1 MTVRVL
7 VVEDEQLAAEA
18 HASYVGRVPGF
29 ELAGVARSAGDAARL
44 LESDSRVDL
53 LLLDMHLPDGHG
65 LGLLQRLRA
74 QGHLIDVIA
83 VTSARDAEVVRH
95 AVAQGVVLYLLKPFA
110 FAAFR
115 AKLEQY
121 ATYREGLA
129 AATPELAQDEVDRL
143 MDPLRAS
150 AGVPDL
156 PKGMS
161 GETLSAV
168 STALRDAGAGLSA
181 SEVAAAVGASR
192 VTVRR
197 YLEHLAD
204 SGGRPRYGGA
214 APEVEYRWG
223 AAGDRP
229 EVERYLAGGRPTEP
243 PWSARRHRDEW
254 SHDEVD
260 PCPQCDRQLRRGRT
274 VAQVGDAAEVLATVP
289 KTSVPDSV

>member
-1 MTVRVL
+1 
-7 VVEDEQLAAEA
+7 
-18 HASYVGRVPGF
+18 
-29 ELAGVARSAGDAARL
+29 
-44 LESDSRVDL
+44 

-74 QGHLIDVIA
+74 QGQLIDVIA

-121 ATYREGLA
+121 ATYRDGLA

-143 MDPLRAS
+143 MNPLRAS

-161 GETLSAV
+161 PETLTAV
-168 STALRDAGAGLSA
+168 STALRDAAAGLSA
-181 SEVAAAVGASR
+181 SEVAVAVGASR

-204 SGGRPRYGGA
+204 GGLVVRRPRYGGGGR
-214 APEVEYRWG
+214 PEVEYRWG
-223 AAGDRP
+223 
-229 EVERYLAGGRPTEP
+229 
-243 PWSARRHRDEW
+243 S
-254 SHDEVD
+254 S
-260 PCPQCDRQLRRGRT
+260 
-274 VAQVGDAAEVLATVP
+274 
-289 KTSVPDSV
+289 S

>member
-1 MTVRVL
+1 VTVRVL

-29 ELAGVARSAGDAARL
+29 ELAGVVRSAGDAARF
-44 LESDSRVDL
+44 LEADRAVDL

-65 LGLLQRLRA
+65 LGLLKRLRA

-83 VTSARDAEVVRH
+83 VTSARDVEVVRH

-129 AATPELAQDEVDRL
+129 AATPDLAQDEVDRL
-143 MDPLRAS
+143 LDPLRAS
-150 AGVPDL
+150 AGVPEL

-161 GETLSAV
+161 PETLSAV
-168 STALRDAGAGLSA
+168 SAALRDTGAGMSA
-181 SEVAAAVGASR
+181 TEVAAAVGASR

-204 SGGRPRYGGA
+204 GGVVARRPRYGGGGR
-214 APEVEYRWG
+214 PEVEYRWG
-223 AAGDRP
+223 
-229 EVERYLAGGRPTEP
+229 
-243 PWSARRHRDEW
+243 S
-254 SHDEVD
+254 
-260 PCPQCDRQLRRGRT
+260 
-274 VAQVGDAAEVLATVP
+274 
-289 KTSVPDSV
+289 

>member
-29 ELAGVARSAGDAARL
+29 ELAGVARSAGEAARFL
-44 LESDSRVDL
+44 DKDGAVDL

-74 QGHLIDVIA
+74 HGRLVDVIA
-83 VTSARDAEVVRH
+83 VTSARDVEVVRH

-121 ATYREGLA
+121 AAYREGLA
-129 AATPELAQDEVDRL
+129 SATPELAQDEVDRL

-161 GETLSAV
+161 PETLSAV
-168 STALRDAGAGLSA
+168 SAALRESGGGLSA
-181 SEVAAAVGASR
+181 SEVAEAVGASR

-204 SGGRPRYGGA
+204 SGAAARRPRYGGGGR
-214 APEVEYRWG
+214 PEVEYRWG
-223 AAGDRP
+223 PA
-229 EVERYLAGGRPTEP
+229 
-243 PWSARRHRDEW
+243 
-254 SHDEVD
+254 
-260 PCPQCDRQLRRGRT
+260 
-274 VAQVGDAAEVLATVP
+274 
-289 KTSVPDSV
+289 